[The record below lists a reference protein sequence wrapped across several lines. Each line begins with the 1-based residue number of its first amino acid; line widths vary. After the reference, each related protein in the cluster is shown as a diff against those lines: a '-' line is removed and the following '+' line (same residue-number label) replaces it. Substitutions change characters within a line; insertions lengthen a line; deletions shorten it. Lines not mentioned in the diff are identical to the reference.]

1 MCYNIS
7 TKRVATTAK
16 ESTSMKYVVEVMY
29 GDRNEWSNEIEYY
42 GDALNH
48 ALAMSELAGVSETRV
63 WADDEIVV
71 TCVDGLFQC
80 DEYEDWD
87 REHEDWGDEDDW
99 AEYDEPNYPYDE
111 WGYDPYTGGFDP
123 DL

>member
-16 ESTSMKYVVEVMY
+16 ESTSMKYVVEVIY
-29 GDRNEWSNEIEYY
+29 GNRNEWSDEIEFY

-48 ALAMSELAGVSETRV
+48 ALAMSEMQGVSETRV
-63 WADDEIVV
+63 WFGDEIVD
-71 TCVDGLFQC
+71 TCVDGIIQG
-80 DEYEDWD
+80 EY
-87 REHEDWGDEDDW
+87 EDWGDEEEDEW
-99 AEYDEPNYPYDE
+99 AEYDEPNYPFDE

>member
-16 ESTSMKYVVEVMY
+16 ESTSMKYVVEVIY
-29 GDRNEWSNEIEYY
+29 GNRNEWSDEIEFY

-48 ALAMSELAGVSETRV
+48 ALAMSELQGVSETRV
-63 WADDEIVV
+63 WADDEIVAI
-71 TCVDGLFQC
+71 CVDGIFQV
-80 DEYEDWD
+80 DEC
-87 REHEDWGDEDDW
+87 EDWGDEEEDEW
-99 AEYDEPNYPYDE
+99 AEYDEPNYPFDE

>member
-1 MCYNIS
+1 
-7 TKRVATTAK
+7 
-16 ESTSMKYVVEVMY
+16 MKYVVEVMY
-29 GDRNEWSNEIEYY
+29 ANRNEWSDEIDYY

-48 ALAMSELAGVSETRV
+48 ALAMSELQGVSETRV
-63 WADDEIVV
+63 WYGEEIVD
-71 TCVDGLFQC
+71 TCVDGIITSEDFEVEVEE
-80 DEYEDWD
+80 DEVEEVEEED
-87 REHEDWGDEDDW
+87 EW